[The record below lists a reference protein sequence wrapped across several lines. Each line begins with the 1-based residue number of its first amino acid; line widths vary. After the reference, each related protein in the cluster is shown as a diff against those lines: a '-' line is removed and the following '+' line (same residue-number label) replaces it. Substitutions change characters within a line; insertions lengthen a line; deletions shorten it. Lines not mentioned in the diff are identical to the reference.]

1 MDSLQKQELER
12 LDTDIQ
18 FLLEFIQT
26 LPLVQTTIGQK
37 ASIEEENRKD
47 AQRNL
52 DLQEEVSQLSKDVST
67 LQQTI
72 IDKISIH
79 EGLQQKIMTMT
90 QPKDIQDVIQ
100 QLHKGRRS
108 SFIESETLAKNIS
121 DFPNHVEE
129 FMELRTLHH
138 IRAAKIER
146 LQHGST
152 KK

>member
-1 MDSLQKQELER
+1 LDSLQKQELER